1 MKYLPGIA
9 GAACLIAGATL
20 LAGVA
25 VGLLVAGV
33 LLLVIDGRVRT

>member
-25 VGLLVAGV
+25 VGLLMAGG
-33 LLLVIDGRVRT
+33 LLLMLDGRVRT